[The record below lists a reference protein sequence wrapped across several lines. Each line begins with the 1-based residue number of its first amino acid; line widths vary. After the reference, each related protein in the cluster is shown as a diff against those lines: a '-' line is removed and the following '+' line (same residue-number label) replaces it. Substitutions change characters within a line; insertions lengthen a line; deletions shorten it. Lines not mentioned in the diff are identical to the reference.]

1 MCIFAM
7 YYSDTFNKNRK
18 KMKANIE
25 LINSSIELKKNNGI
39 MGYNFYEWILQIKK
53 DIFPDLSLIEIWKQ
67 VTIQSI

>member
-1 MCIFAM
+1 
-7 YYSDTFNKNRK
+7 
-18 KMKANIE
+18 MKANIE